1 MAKASPHL
9 SIVVP
14 SRANN
19 FLLLEQF
26 ISCLKDQTF
35 QDFELLLVCDR
46 AFTAEERKDF
56 QSQIASFAGPEQ
68 EKKIRLLSHQNT
80 DFDLHHQGGASY
92 VRNFG
97 IKAANGN
104 YLQLFD
110 DDNAFDPDY
119 LAKAISLHEK
129 YSQLYGKEVFITPSL
144 IWRTTDKVQ
153 NQGFS
158 GYNYRLAR
166 PKIHFLAPGDEFAE
180 IKMFSGNG
188 IFGKA
193 AIMKKV
199 LYDEEIARI
208 AEDLD
213 FVYSIWELGTPIL
226 VFKSLKVR
234 HQERDKTFLEEARIG
249 TPKSAEQKIKNL
261 FLWVK
266 KHANYWQKLIFFF
279 WSSWG
284 ICGRLAVKAFFHGG
298 EAKWQ
303 IIKGLIRGYFKGW
316 KAYRAS

>member
-1 MAKASPHL
+1 MQKASPHL
-9 SIVVP
+9 SVVVP

-19 FLLLEQF
+19 FPLLEQF
-26 ISCLKDQTF
+26 FSCIKDQTF
-35 QDFELLLVCDR
+35 QDFECILVCDR
-46 AFTAEERKDF
+46 AFTKEERKEF
-56 QSQIASFAGPEQ
+56 QSKIASFAGSEQ

-80 DFDLHHQGGASY
+80 DFDLHYQGGASY

-97 IKAANGN
+97 IKAAKGS
-104 YLQLFD
+104 YIQLFD
-110 DDNAFDPDY
+110 DDNTFDADY
-119 LAKAISLHEK
+119 LAQTINLHDN

-144 IWRTTDKVQ
+144 MWRNTDKVQ

-166 PKIHFLAPGDEFAE
+166 PIIHFLAPDEDFAE

-193 AIMKKV
+193 ELMKKV

-213 FVYSIWELGTPIL
+213 FIYSIWKQGTPIL
-226 VFKSLKVR
+226 VFKALKVR

-266 KHANYWQKLIFFF
+266 KHANWKQKLIFFL
-279 WSSWG
+279 WSSW
-284 ICGRLAVKAFFHGG
+284 
-298 EAKWQ
+298 
-303 IIKGLIRGYFKGW
+303 
-316 KAYRAS
+316 